1 MLTKHSVY
9 ATLRPSRKVQ
19 HSRGVAMTSEG
30 PLDHLLAAE
39 WSRRRFIGRSMGA
52 GVALAGLGPF
62 LEACAKAS
70 VAVANPFPLGS
81 PQHPV
86 LWPIQKDN
94 QPIAS
99 GLPPESNTTL
109 KIYNYPDYLDQTTAV
124 TNFQK
129 QYARYHVTV
138 EISTFNDINEAL
150 AKLRT
155 GEVDF
160 DLFVPSYDSIGKLV
174 YGNFL
179 RPLNHSYIPNISQV
193 WPQFLNPFYDQEWR
207 YTVPYTIYT
216 TGIGWRSDKVSED
229 ISLRANPYDVFWDHT
244 YNSRI
249 AILDDYREA
258 ITMVLLRNGITDILT
273 GSSKKLNMVSA
284 QLTDMISK
292 ANPKVNI
299 TDYQDIPNGT
309 TAVSQ
314 AWSGDMVNAQ
324 YNMPAGQS
332 PSVLRYWYP
341 KNGKGAVNEDIFVIL
356 RSGKNPVLSH
366 LWLNYMLALKN
377 AKSNAGFTGYQTP
390 HNGIDPNTM
399 VSDGT
404 IPPNLASVVVLPQYF
419 NVGYRELELSPAT
432 DVAWHNVWQEFKA
445 GA

>member
-19 HSRGVAMTSEG
+19 HCRGVAMTSEG
-30 PLDHLLAAE
+30 PIDSLLSAR

-52 GVALAGLGPF
+52 GVAVAGLGPL

-70 VAVANPFPLGS
+70 VATVNPFPLGS

-86 LWPIQKDN
+86 LWPISKDN
-94 QPIAS
+94 KPIAS
-99 GLPPESNTTL
+99 GLTPESNATL
-109 KIYNYPDYLDQTTAV
+109 KIYNYPDYLDLPTAV

-129 QYARYHVTV
+129 LYKQYNVTV

-174 YGNFL
+174 FGNFL
-179 RPLNHSYIPNISQV
+179 RPLTHSYIPNISQV
-193 WPQFLNPFYDQEWR
+193 WPQFTNPFYDQQWR

-229 ISLRANPYDVFWDHT
+229 ISLRTNPYDVFWDPI
-244 YNSRI
+244 YNSKI

-273 GSSKKLNMVSA
+273 GDSKKLNLVA
-284 QLTDMISK
+284 GQLTDMISK
-292 ANPKVNI
+292 TNPKVNI
-299 TDYQDIPNGT
+299 TDYQDIPDGT
-309 TAVSQ
+309 TNVSQ
-314 AWSGDMVNAQ
+314 AWSGDMINAQ

-366 LWLNYMLALKN
+366 LWLNYMLDLKN
-377 AKSNAGFTGYQTP
+377 AKSNAAFTGYQTP

-404 IPPNLASVVVLPQYF
+404 IPANLASVVVLPQYF
-419 NVGYRELELSPAT
+419 NDGYRELELSPAT
-432 DVAWHNVWQEFKA
+432 DTAWHNVWQAFKA
-445 GA
+445 GG

>member
-1 MLTKHSVY
+1 LTKRSVY

-19 HSRGVAMTSEG
+19 DCRGVAMTSDG
-30 PLDHLLAAE
+30 RIDHLLAE
-39 WSRRRFIGRSMGA
+39 RWSRRRFIGRSMGA

-70 VAVANPFPLGS
+70 VAVTNPFPLGS

-86 LWPIQKDN
+86 LWPIKSAN
-94 QPIAS
+94 PPIAS
-99 GLPPESNTTL
+99 GLQPESNATL

-129 QYARYHVTV
+129 QFAHYNVKV

-155 GEVDF
+155 GQVDF

-174 YGNFL
+174 YGGFL

-193 WPQFLNPFYDQEWR
+193 WPQFVNPFYDQKWR

-216 TGIGWRSDKVSED
+216 TGIGWRADKVSED
-229 ISLRANPYDVFWDHT
+229 ISARANPYDVFWDPI
-244 YNSRI
+244 YKSRI
-249 AILDDYREA
+249 AVLDDYREA
-258 ITMVLLRNGITDILT
+258 ITMVMLRNGITDILT
-273 GSSKKLNMVSA
+273 GKAKTLNLVST

-292 ANPKVNI
+292 TNPKVNI
-299 TDYQDIPNGT
+299 TDYQDIPDGT
-309 TAVSQ
+309 TNVSQ
-314 AWSGDMVNAQ
+314 AWSGDMINAQ

-341 KNGKGAVNEDIFVIL
+341 KNGKGAVNEDIFVVL

-366 LWLNYMLALKN
+366 LWLNYMLDTKN
-377 AKSNAGFTGYQTP
+377 AIANAGFTGYQTP
-390 HNGIDPNTM
+390 HTAVDPNTM
-399 VSDGT
+399 VSNGT

-419 NVGYRELELSPAT
+419 NEGYRELELSPT
-432 DVAWHNVWQEFKA
+432 VDTAWHNVWQQFKA
-445 GA
+445 GG